1 MSVSLFGIILIQA
14 LWISHAKKAE
24 EARFDK
30 AVYEAMNLGI
40 RHLERDEMFYFLDA
54 KIDLPEPPDLPFG
67 DMDSI
72 VNIELFNRGSFNYEI
87 EDFENP
93 EEGHTVIVTV
103 DSFGKTIVKSIKIR
117 EAEID
122 SEKYIDTDLA
132 EVKLDIFIDNEGLHQ
147 THIIHHLS
155 DSLEMIFEEKQI
167 LIERKMEEFNKG
179 MKQWAYEYSFDEDR
193 LNGMI
198 FQENIDTLLHTSFKN
213 KGIDLAFDYQVL
225 KIGEDS
231 TIVVKSSVKDN
242 TLLSQTYK
250 TELYPDDF
258 FRKSLFLVVN
268 FPNRTKHIYRSV
280 ALLISGSVLFTL
292 IILLTF
298 GFTLYFIQKQK
309 KISEVK
315 SDFINNMTHEF
326 KTPLATIGLASDAL
340 GSPKVFG
347 KKEQTE
353 YYLKIIKQENKRM
366 NKQVEKVL
374 QMALIENHD
383 LQLDFQTTDLHSI
396 IESAISVIEFPI
408 KEKKGK
414 IVSLLRATC
423 STLPVDEIHFSNVL
437 NNIFDNAIKYNENPP
452 EIMVETFNEANR
464 FVIRISDNGIGMSK
478 EVQQHIF
485 DKFYRKPTGNIH
497 NVKGFGLGLSYAK
510 AIVDAHGGEIS
521 VSSELG
527 NGSVFTLRF
536 DC

>member
-14 LWISHAKKAE
+14 LWIGHARKAE

-30 AVYEAMNLGI
+30 AVYEAMNIGVQ
-40 RHLERDEMFYFLDA
+40 HLERDEIFYFLDA
-54 KIDLPEPPDLPFG
+54 KIELPEPPASPFYNV
-67 DMDSI
+67 DSLLQI
-72 VNIELFNRGSFNYEI
+72 DFLSDSSSNYQFKN
-87 EDFENP
+87 FENS
-93 EEGHTVIVTV
+93 ESDHTVVVTV
-103 DSFGKTIVKSIKIR
+103 DSLGKTIVQSFTIQD
-117 EAEID
+117 AD
-122 SEKYIDTDLA
+122 FDTDVDVEELEFLFD
-132 EVKLDIFIDNEGLHQ
+132 EVGLHQ
-147 THIIHHLS
+147 THIIRHFS
-155 DSLEMIFEEKQI
+155 DSLEMILEEKQI
-167 LIERKMEEFNKG
+167 IIERKMDEFNKG

-193 LNGMI
+193 LSSTI
-198 FQENIDTLLHTSFKN
+198 FQEKLDTLLITSLKN
-213 KGIDLAFDYQVL
+213 KGVDLAFDYQVL
-225 KIGEDS
+225 KIEEDS
-231 TIVVKSSVKDN
+231 TIVVQSNLKDSA
-242 TLLSQTYK
+242 LLSQTYK

-258 FRKSLFLVVN
+258 FRKNLFLVVD
-268 FPNRTKHIYRSV
+268 FPDRTKHIYRSV

-347 KKEQTE
+347 KKEPTD
-353 YYLKIIKQENKRM
+353 YYLKIIRQENKRM

-383 LQLDFQTTDLHSI
+383 LQLDFQSTDLHAI
-396 IESAISVIEFPI
+396 IESAISVVELPI
-408 KEKKGK
+408 NEKKGK
-414 IVSLLRATC
+414 IVSLLRANC

-452 EIMVETFNEANR
+452 EILVETFNEAKY
-464 FVIRISDNGIGMSK
+464 FVIRISDNGIGMSR
-478 EVQQHIF
+478 EVQQHVF

-510 AIVDAHGGEIS
+510 AIVDGHGGEIR
-521 VSSELG
+521 VSSEQG